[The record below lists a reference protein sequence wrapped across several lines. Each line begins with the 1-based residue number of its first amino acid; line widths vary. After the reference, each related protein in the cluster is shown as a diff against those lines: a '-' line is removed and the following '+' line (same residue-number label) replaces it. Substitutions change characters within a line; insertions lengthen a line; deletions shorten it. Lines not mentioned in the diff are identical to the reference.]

1 MSPSSSLRVSD
12 VRFSKRRPLR
22 VLTLNVLNRDGPYAD
37 RRRMLREGL
46 RRLAPDVIAFQE
58 AWRDDHYDQA
68 SDLLDG
74 WGYHIIHQSEFRTAA
89 RANMGNAIASRW
101 PLQRLPLLSLQVNR
115 RSRHPLYAALPARVL
130 APEPA
135 GPFLFVNCKPSWEL
149 HCEREREL
157 QAARIAGLVERH
169 ADYSA
174 FPTILAGDFDAT
186 PDSAGIRF
194 LSGLQS
200 LNGKSAHYRDA
211 WLCGGDGTA
220 GHTWTYRNG
229 LAREII
235 RRVIHQPRHARRI
248 DYIFLGSPH
257 EYRRSASVRA
267 CRVVL
272 TRPRNGVW
280 ASDHYG
286 VYAEIEALP

>member
-1 MSPSSSLRVSD
+1 MNIFNREASCENRM
-12 VRFSKRRPLR
+12 R
-22 VLTLNVLNRDGPYAD
+22 VLRDGV
-37 RRRMLREGL
+37 
-46 RRLAPDVIAFQE
+46 RRLNPDVLAFQE
-58 AWRDDHYDQA
+58 VWFDARHNQA
-68 SDLLDG
+68 AVLLEG
-74 WGYHIIHQSEFRTAA
+74 LGYHVWHQFEGRPRPGAH
-89 RANMGNAIASRW
+89 MGNAIASRW
-101 PLQRLPLLSLQVNR
+101 PLQRLPLLSLQVSR

-130 APEPA
+130 APEPV

-157 QAARIAGLVERH
+157 QAVRIANLVARH
-169 ADYSA
+169 ADRSA

-186 PDSAGIRF
+186 PDSAGMRF

-200 LNGKSAHYRDA
+200 LNGQSVHYRDA

-220 GHTWTYRNG
+220 GHTWTDRNG

-235 RRVIHQPRHARRI
+235 RRVIQQRRHARRI

-257 EYRRSASVRA
+257 DYARFARVRS
-267 CRVVL
+267 CRVVFS
-272 TRPRNGVW
+272 RPRNGVW

-286 VYAEIEALP
+286 VYAEIEVIP